1 MSGGELGMR
10 ISTAILA
17 VILAASTPAL
27 AQSNVERALQ
37 NYRGMLAGK
46 TQLYNLS
53 PQERADVLEL
63 DRKLRSYQPIR
74 KSETREQCKER
85 LASASP
91 TGLEEALLDLKCSQR
106 PAG

>member
-1 MSGGELGMR
+1 MR
-10 ISTAILA
+10 ISKATLA
-17 VILAASTPAL
+17 VLLTVSAPAF

-37 NYRGMLAGK
+37 SYKGML
-46 TQLYNLS
+46 TCQTHLYDLS
-53 PQERADVLEL
+53 PQELAAVLEL
-63 DRKLRSYQPIR
+63 DRKLRFYEPIR
-74 KSETREQCKER
+74 KSETIGQCKER